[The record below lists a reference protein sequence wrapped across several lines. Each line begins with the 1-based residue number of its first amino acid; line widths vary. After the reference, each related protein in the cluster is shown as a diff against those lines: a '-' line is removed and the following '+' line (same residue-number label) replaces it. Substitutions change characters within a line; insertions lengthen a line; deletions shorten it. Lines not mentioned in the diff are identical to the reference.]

1 MQIQPT
7 ASPIPRIEERQPRA
21 VEQPG
26 GGTPPPAP
34 APAAAESGAEP
45 ARKELSDA
53 VRKINE
59 STLGTSQGLEFS
71 IDEDSKEIVVKVIDQ
86 DTKEVLR
93 QMPSKEALEIAKSL
107 DKMRGLLLNQTA

>member
-1 MQIQPT
+1 MHIQPT
-7 ASPIPRIEERQPRA
+7 GSPVPARIEERQPRA

-26 GGTPPPAP
+26 GTAARPD
-34 APAAAESGAEP
+34 AAATGAEP
-45 ARKELSDA
+45 ARKEVSDA

-59 STLGTSQGLEFS
+59 STLGTTQGLEFS

-86 DTKEVLR
+86 NTKEVLR

>member
-1 MQIQPT
+1 MHIQPT
-7 ASPIPRIEERQPRA
+7 GSPVPVRIEERQPRA

-26 GGTPPPAP
+26 TATRPDTG
-34 APAAAESGAEP
+34 AAGAEP
-45 ARKELSDA
+45 ARKALSDA

-59 STLGTSQGLEFS
+59 STLGTAQGLEFL